1 MIIEFDKSFEKS
13 IDKIKDKNL
22 SLKIIDL
29 INKIEKI
36 NEFREIPN
44 TKKLVGFSRFYR
56 IKIGDYRLGFEKVNE
71 KTIRFLI
78 LEHRKDIYKKF
89 P

>member
-22 SLKIIDL
+22 SLKLIDL
-29 INKIEKI
+29 ITKIENI

>member
-22 SLKIIDL
+22 SLKLIDL
-29 INKIEKI
+29 ITKIENI

-44 TKKLVGFSRFYR
+44 TKKLV
-56 IKIGDYRLGFEKVNE
+56 
-71 KTIRFLI
+71 
-78 LEHRKDIYKKF
+78 
-89 P
+89 